1 MRRPC
6 YFFLNQDGEL
16 LTGIDHFKAVC
27 SEYPRKVDLRTSSL
41 VLHEMLPFSCLMQC
55 SDNCVWKKNGMPS
68 VIFVCPTKTLWANMF
83 NSHQTCVVSWLA
95 RLFLSWISAK
105 LRNSSVIYFMPRGI
119 LTIID
124 GYENAT
130 SEIISRAWRSY
141 RSFFCAWK
149 LGALVAG

>member
-1 MRRPC
+1 MAN
-6 YFFLNQDGEL
+6 FWQA
-16 LTGIDHFKAVC
+16 LTILRQYVQNINGR
-27 SEYPRKVDLRTSSL
+27 SVDLRTSSS
-41 VLHEMLPFSCLMQC
+41 VLNEMLPFSCLMQC
-55 SDNCVWKKNGMPS
+55 SDSCVWKKSGMPS

-83 NSHQTCVVSWLA
+83 ITHQTCVVSWLA
-95 RLFLSWISAK
+95 RLFLSWISAAK

-141 RSFFCAWK
+141 RSFFCVWK